1 MSLYCGVEEQL
12 LAFLKTLYT
21 AGTFHKH
28 GMDFSFKKRFNWR
41 QLSVYIFKDNNWDFY
56 LVLISLENSRAV
68 IKILLGLCSVRRWQ
82 SGKAVV
88 RKFQKIACK
97 VQMSIKVRC
106 LNLKRGCLNYQ
117 LTILDPPV
125 ILVCKE
131 IFPSKSTKS
140 FNNLI
145 SNVKI

>member
-68 IKILLGLCSVRRWQ
+68 IKILLGLCSVRRW
-82 SGKAVV
+82 
-88 RKFQKIACK
+88 
-97 VQMSIKVRC
+97 
-106 LNLKRGCLNYQ
+106 
-117 LTILDPPV
+117 
-125 ILVCKE
+125 
-131 IFPSKSTKS
+131 
-140 FNNLI
+140 
-145 SNVKI
+145 